1 MRSGACPFWVKSDI
15 TTSNV
20 DVCFTAT
27 GEPTGE
33 PTSMPAIRN
42 VGQNAARLTTK
53 DDIGARLS
61 ELQTAGQLP

>member
-15 TTSNV
+15 TTPNV

-27 GEPTGE
+27 RE

-53 DDIGARLS
+53 DDMGARLS